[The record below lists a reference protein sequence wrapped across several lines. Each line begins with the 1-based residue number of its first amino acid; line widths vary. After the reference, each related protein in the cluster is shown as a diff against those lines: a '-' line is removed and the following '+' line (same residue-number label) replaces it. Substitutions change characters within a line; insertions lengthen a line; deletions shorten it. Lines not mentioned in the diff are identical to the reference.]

1 MTMSATTE
9 LDGDHNT
16 EDKSD
21 NASELPSFAAI
32 VEDAV
37 SEGILL
43 NFNIPG
49 RFLTAAL
56 SAIMTTRLR
65 HGFMVLQRMALA
77 EATVK
82 CARETYITFTR

>member
-1 MTMSATTE
+1 MCMTMSATTE

-21 NASELPSFAAI
+21 NASELPFFAAI

-56 SAIMTTRLR
+56 SAIMPTLPE
-65 HGFMVLQRMALA
+65 HGTIIF
-77 EATVK
+77 
-82 CARETYITFTR
+82 